1 MKQVIFDIK
10 RLGAIRDSSMTLSP
24 MMIFSGESGLGKS
37 YAAFLVHYLYYVL
50 LDPSRFLNFFL
61 EQGYD
66 FSEIYKKKES
76 GKVIL
81 SIPVQEVLDW
91 LNKDA
96 VSYIG
101 YLVGHQNLDG
111 DVNIKLPIQE
121 KSFDF
126 VFAQTIE
133 GLEGQEELYDK
144 IDLNN
149 YSYSIISTQSNPNA
163 APYGALVRAY
173 LRGLIFGDMSSITDT
188 YLLPPSRG
196 SLMEIDERPNF
207 QSGMYEEFFNL
218 KALLNKPQEAPST
231 LNKAL
236 VECNARVNNG
246 ELEREG
252 GKYLYHM
259 RNGATIPLTAAAS
272 SIKELSPLS
281 LLINKFPV
289 KGVSILFEEPEAHLH
304 PSRQVKL
311 SDLLSCI
318 ISAGGHLQVT
328 THSDYLIKRLN
339 NLMKL
344 SLLKDKISS
353 SDFEK
358 LLNDFQIKEEYLL
371 AVSNVHAYL
380 LEEQADG
387 SSRIIAQEVGKDSSI
402 PFESFYSVIEDD
414 LELTSRIE
422 EIMDNLES

>member
-1 MKQVIFDIK
+1 
-10 RLGAIRDSSMTLSP
+10 

-50 LDPSRFLNFFL
+50 LDSDRFLNFFL

-66 FSEIYKKKES
+66 FNEIYKKKEP

-81 SIPVQEVLDW
+81 SISAQEVLDW

-101 YLVGHQNLDG
+101 YLVGYQNIDG
-111 DVNIKLPIQE
+111 DINIKLPIQE

-126 VFAQTIE
+126 IFAQTLE

-144 IDLNN
+144 IVLKD
-149 YSYSIISTQSNPNA
+149 YSYSVVSSRNIPTPIPYA
-163 APYGALVRAY
+163 ALIKAY
-173 LRGLIFGDMSSITDT
+173 FRELIFGDMNNITKT
-188 YLLPPSRG
+188 FLLPPSRG
-196 SLMEIDERPNF
+196 SLMEVSERPTF
-207 QSGMYEEFFNL
+207 QSGMYEEFFDM
-218 KALLNKPQEAPST
+218 KALLNKPQESVSP
-231 LNKAL
+231 LNQVL
-236 VECNARVNNG
+236 IECNARVNNG
-246 ELEREG
+246 ELKREG
-252 GKYLYHM
+252 EKYLYHM

-281 LLINKFPV
+281 LLINKFSV

-311 SDLLSCI
+311 ADLLACI

-344 SLLKDKISS
+344 SLLKDKISP

-358 LLNDFQIKEEYLL
+358 LLKAFKIKEEYLL

-380 LEEQADG
+380 LEEQSDG
-387 SSRIIAQEVGKDSSI
+387 SSRIIAQEVGRDNSI

-422 EIMDNLES
+422 EIMDSLDS

>member
-1 MKQVIFDIK
+1 MQQVTFDIK

-50 LDPSRFLNFFL
+50 LDSDRFLNFFL

-66 FSEIYKKKES
+66 FNEIYKKRES

-81 SIPVQEVLDW
+81 SVPVQDVLDW

-96 VSYIG
+96 VAYIG
-101 YLVGHQNLDG
+101 YLVGYQNLDG

-121 KSFDF
+121 KTFDF
-126 VFAQTIE
+126 IFTQTLE

-144 IDLNN
+144 LVFKDYVYRVVSTRNIPTPIPYAILIQAYFQDL
-149 YSYSIISTQSNPNA
+149 
-163 APYGALVRAY
+163 V
-173 LRGLIFGDMSSITDT
+173 FGDMNNITKT
-188 YLLPPSRG
+188 FLLPPSRG
-196 SLMEIDERPNF
+196 SLMEVSERPTF
-207 QSGMYEEFFNL
+207 QSGMYEEFFDM
-218 KALLNKPQEAPST
+218 KALLNKPQERVSP
-231 LNKAL
+231 LNQAL
-236 VECNARVNNG
+236 IECNARVNNG
-246 ELEREG
+246 ELKREG
-252 GKYLYHM
+252 EKYLYHI
-259 RNGATIPLTAAAS
+259 RSGATIPLTAAAS

-311 SDLLSCI
+311 ADLLACI

-344 SLLKDKISS
+344 SLLKDKISP

-371 AVSNVHAYL
+371 AVSNVRAYL
-380 LEEQADG
+380 LEEQSDG
-387 SSRIIAQEVGKDSSI
+387 SSRIIAQEVGKDNSI

-422 EIMDNLES
+422 EIMDSLES

>member
-1 MKQVIFDIK
+1 MQQVTFYIK
-10 RLGAIRDSSMTLSP
+10 RLGAIRHSSMTLSP
-24 MMIFSGESGLGKS
+24 MMVFSGESGLGKS

-50 LDPSRFLNFFL
+50 LDSDRFLNFFL

-66 FSEIYKKKES
+66 FNEIYKKRES

-81 SIPVQEVLDW
+81 SVPVQDVLDW

-96 VSYIG
+96 VAYIG
-101 YLVGHQNLDG
+101 YLVGYQNLDG

-121 KSFDF
+121 KTFDF
-126 VFAQTIE
+126 IFTQTLE

-144 IDLNN
+144 FVFKDYVYRVVSTRNIPTPIPYATLIKAYFRDL
-149 YSYSIISTQSNPNA
+149 
-163 APYGALVRAY
+163 V
-173 LRGLIFGDMSSITDT
+173 FGDMNNITKT
-188 YLLPPSRG
+188 FLLPPSRG
-196 SLMEIDERPNF
+196 SLMEVSERPTF
-207 QSGMYEEFFNL
+207 QSGMYEEFFDM
-218 KALLNKPQEAPST
+218 KALLNKPQESVSP
-231 LNKAL
+231 LNQAL
-236 VECNARVNNG
+236 IECNARVNNG
-246 ELEREG
+246 ELKREG
-252 GKYLYHM
+252 EKYLYHM

-281 LLINKFPV
+281 LLINKFSV

-311 SDLLSCI
+311 ADLLACI

-344 SLLKDKISS
+344 SLLKDKISP

-371 AVSNVHAYL
+371 AVSNVRAYL
-380 LEEQADG
+380 LEEQSDG
-387 SSRIIAQEVGKDSSI
+387 SSRIIAQEVGKDNSI

-422 EIMDNLES
+422 EITDSLES

>member
-1 MKQVIFDIK
+1 MQQVTFDIK

-50 LDPSRFLNFFL
+50 LDSDRFLNFFP

-66 FSEIYKKKES
+66 FNEIYKKRES

-81 SIPVQEVLDW
+81 SVPVQNVLDW

-96 VSYIG
+96 VAYIG
-101 YLVGHQNLDG
+101 YLVGFQNLDG

-121 KSFDF
+121 KTFDF
-126 VFAQTIE
+126 IFTQTLE

-144 IDLNN
+144 LVFKDYVYRVVSTRNIPTPIPYATLIKAYFRDL
-149 YSYSIISTQSNPNA
+149 
-163 APYGALVRAY
+163 V
-173 LRGLIFGDMSSITDT
+173 FGDMNNITKT
-188 YLLPPSRG
+188 FLLPPSRG
-196 SLMEIDERPNF
+196 SLMEVSERPTF
-207 QSGMYEEFFNL
+207 QSGMYEEFFDM
-218 KALLNKPQEAPST
+218 KALLNKPQESVSP
-231 LNKAL
+231 LNQAL
-236 VECNARVNNG
+236 IECNARVNNG
-246 ELEREG
+246 ELKREG
-252 GKYLYHM
+252 EKYLYHM
-259 RNGATIPLTAAAS
+259 HNGATIPLTAAAS

-311 SDLLSCI
+311 ADLLACI

-344 SLLKDKISS
+344 SLLKDKISP

-371 AVSNVHAYL
+371 AVSNVRAYL
-380 LEEQADG
+380 LEEQSDG
-387 SSRIIAQEVGKDSSI
+387 SSRIIAQEVGKDNSI

-422 EIMDNLES
+422 EIMDSLES

>member
-1 MKQVIFDIK
+1 MQQVTFDIK

-50 LDPSRFLNFFL
+50 LDSDRFLNFFL

-66 FSEIYKKKES
+66 FNEIYKKRES

-81 SIPVQEVLDW
+81 SVPVQDVLDW

-96 VSYIG
+96 VAYIG
-101 YLVGHQNLDG
+101 YLVGYQNLDG

-121 KSFDF
+121 KTFDF
-126 VFAQTIE
+126 IFTQTLE

-144 IDLNN
+144 LVFKDYVYRVVSTRNIPTPIPYAILIKAYFRDL
-149 YSYSIISTQSNPNA
+149 
-163 APYGALVRAY
+163 V
-173 LRGLIFGDMSSITDT
+173 FGDMNNITKT
-188 YLLPPSRG
+188 FLLPPSRG
-196 SLMEIDERPNF
+196 SLMEVSERPTF
-207 QSGMYEEFFNL
+207 QSGMYEEFFDM
-218 KALLNKPQEAPST
+218 KALLNKPQESVSP
-231 LNKAL
+231 LNQAL
-236 VECNARVNNG
+236 IECNARVNNG
-246 ELEREG
+246 ELKREG
-252 GKYLYHM
+252 EKYLYHM

-311 SDLLSCI
+311 ADLLACI

-344 SLLKDKISS
+344 SLLKDKISP

-371 AVSNVHAYL
+371 AVSNVRAYL
-380 LEEQADG
+380 LEEQSDG
-387 SSRIIAQEVGKDSSI
+387 SSRIIVQEVGKDNSI

-422 EIMDNLES
+422 EIMDSLES

>member
-1 MKQVIFDIK
+1 MKQVTFDIK

-50 LDPSRFLNFFL
+50 LDPNRFLNFFL

-66 FSEIYKKKES
+66 FSEIYKKKEA
-76 GKVIL
+76 GKVVL
-81 SIPVQEVLDW
+81 SIPVQDVLDW

-111 DVNIKLPIQE
+111 DVNIKLPIQD

-144 IDLNN
+144 IVLKD
-149 YSYSIISTQSNPNA
+149 YSYSVLSTRNIPTPI
-163 APYGALVRAY
+163 PYVVLIRAY
-173 LRGLIFGDMSSITDT
+173 LRGFIFGEMSNITDT
-188 YLLPPSRG
+188 FLLPPSRG
-196 SLMEIDERPNF
+196 SLMEMSERPNF
-207 QSGMYEEFFNL
+207 QSGMYEEFFNM
-218 KALLNKPQEAPST
+218 KALLNRPQEIVSP
-231 LNKAL
+231 LNQAL
-236 VECNARVNNG
+236 IECNARVNNG
-246 ELEREG
+246 ILKQEG
-252 GKYLYHM
+252 GKYLYCMH
-259 RNGATIPLTAAAS
+259 NGATIPLTAAAS

-311 SDLLSCI
+311 ADLLACI

-344 SLLKDKISS
+344 SLLKDKISLS
-353 SDFEK
+353 EFKE
-358 LLNDFQIKEEYLL
+358 LLSAFNIKEEYLL

-380 LEEQADG
+380 LEEQSDG

-422 EIMDNLES
+422 EIMDSLES

>member
-1 MKQVIFDIK
+1 MQQVIFDIK
-10 RLGAIRDSSMTLSP
+10 RLGAIRDSSITLSP

-50 LDPSRFLNFFL
+50 LDSDRFLNFFL

-66 FSEIYKKKES
+66 FNEIYKKKES

-81 SIPVQEVLDW
+81 SISAQEVLDW

-101 YLVGHQNLDG
+101 YLVGHQNIDG
-111 DVNIKLPIQE
+111 DINIKLPIQE

-126 VFAQTIE
+126 IFTQTLE

-144 IDLNN
+144 VVLKD
-149 YSYSIISTQSNPNA
+149 YSYSVVSTRNIPTPIPYA
-163 APYGALVRAY
+163 ALIKAY
-173 LRGLIFGDMSSITDT
+173 FRELIFGDMNNITKT
-188 YLLPPSRG
+188 FLLPPSRG
-196 SLMEIDERPNF
+196 SLMEVSERPIF
-207 QSGMYEEFFNL
+207 QSGMYEEFFDM
-218 KALLNKPQEAPST
+218 KALLNKPQESVSP
-231 LNKAL
+231 LNQAL
-236 VECNARVNNG
+236 IECNARVNNG
-246 ELEREG
+246 ELKREG
-252 GKYLYHM
+252 EKYLYHM

-311 SDLLSCI
+311 ADLLACI

-344 SLLKDKISS
+344 SLLKGKTSPS
-353 SDFEK
+353 EFKK
-358 LLNDFQIKEEYLL
+358 LLNAFKIKEEYLL

-380 LEEQADG
+380 LEEQSDG

-422 EIMDNLES
+422 EVMDSLEN

>member
-1 MKQVIFDIK
+1 
-10 RLGAIRDSSMTLSP
+10 MTLSP

-37 YAAFLVHYLYYVL
+37 YASFLVHYLYYVL
-50 LDPSRFLNFFL
+50 LDSDRFLNFFL

-66 FSEIYKKKES
+66 FNEIYKKRES

-81 SIPVQEVLDW
+81 SVPVQDVLDW

-96 VSYIG
+96 VAYIG
-101 YLVGHQNLDG
+101 YLVGYQNLDG

-121 KSFDF
+121 KTFDF
-126 VFAQTIE
+126 IFTQTLE

-144 IDLNN
+144 LVFKNYVYRVVSTLNIPTPIPYVTLIKAYFQDL
-149 YSYSIISTQSNPNA
+149 
-163 APYGALVRAY
+163 V
-173 LRGLIFGDMSSITDT
+173 FGDMNNITKT
-188 YLLPPSRG
+188 FLLPPSRG
-196 SLMEIDERPNF
+196 SLMEVSERPTF
-207 QSGMYEEFFNL
+207 QSGMYEEFFDM
-218 KALLNKPQEAPST
+218 KALLNKPQESVSP
-231 LNKAL
+231 LNQAL
-236 VECNARVNNG
+236 IECNARVNNG
-246 ELEREG
+246 ELKREG
-252 GKYLYHM
+252 EKYLYHM

-311 SDLLSCI
+311 ADLLACI

-344 SLLKDKISS
+344 SLLKDKISP

-371 AVSNVHAYL
+371 AVSNVRAYL
-380 LEEQADG
+380 LEEQSDG
-387 SSRIIAQEVGKDSSI
+387 SSRIIAQEVGKDNSI

-422 EIMDNLES
+422 EIMDSLES

>member
-1 MKQVIFDIK
+1 MQQVTFDIK

-50 LDPSRFLNFFL
+50 LDSDRFLNFFL

-66 FSEIYKKKES
+66 FNEIYKKRES

-81 SIPVQEVLDW
+81 SVPVQDVLDW

-96 VSYIG
+96 VAYIG
-101 YLVGHQNLDG
+101 YLVGYQNLDG

-121 KSFDF
+121 KTFDF
-126 VFAQTIE
+126 IFTQTLE

-144 IDLNN
+144 LVFKDYVYRVVSTRNIPTPIPYAILIKAYFRDL
-149 YSYSIISTQSNPNA
+149 
-163 APYGALVRAY
+163 V
-173 LRGLIFGDMSSITDT
+173 FGDMNNITKT
-188 YLLPPSRG
+188 FLLPPSRG
-196 SLMEIDERPNF
+196 SLMEVSERPTF
-207 QSGMYEEFFNL
+207 QSGMYEEFFDM
-218 KALLNKPQEAPST
+218 KALLNKPQESVSP
-231 LNKAL
+231 LNQAL
-236 VECNARVNNG
+236 IECNARVNNG
-246 ELEREG
+246 ELKREG
-252 GKYLYHM
+252 EKYLYHM
-259 RNGATIPLTAAAS
+259 CNGATIPLTATAS

-311 SDLLSCI
+311 ADLLACI

-344 SLLKDKISS
+344 SLLKDKISP

-371 AVSNVHAYL
+371 AVSNVRAYL
-380 LEEQADG
+380 LEEQSDG
-387 SSRIIAQEVGKDSSI
+387 SSRIIVQEVGKDNSI

-422 EIMDNLES
+422 EIMDSLES

>member
-1 MKQVIFDIK
+1 MKQVTFDIK
-10 RLGAIRDSSMTLSP
+10 RLGAIRDSSITLSP

-50 LDPSRFLNFFL
+50 LDSDRFLNFFL

-66 FSEIYKKKES
+66 FNEIYKKKEP

-81 SIPVQEVLDW
+81 SISAQEVLDW

-101 YLVGHQNLDG
+101 YLVGYQNIDG
-111 DVNIKLPIQE
+111 DINIKLPIQE

-126 VFAQTIE
+126 IFAQTLE

-144 IDLNN
+144 IVLKD
-149 YSYSIISTQSNPNA
+149 YSYSVVSSRNIPTPIPYA
-163 APYGALVRAY
+163 ALIKAY
-173 LRGLIFGDMSSITDT
+173 FRELIFGDMNNITKT
-188 YLLPPSRG
+188 FLLPPSRG
-196 SLMEIDERPNF
+196 SLMEVSERPTF
-207 QSGMYEEFFNL
+207 QSGMYEEFFDM
-218 KALLNKPQEAPST
+218 KALLNKPQESVSP
-231 LNKAL
+231 LNQVL
-236 VECNARVNNG
+236 IECNARVNNG
-246 ELEREG
+246 ELKREG
-252 GKYLYHM
+252 EKYLYHM

-281 LLINKFPV
+281 LLINKFSV

-311 SDLLSCI
+311 ADLLACI

-344 SLLKDKISS
+344 SLLKDKISP

-358 LLNDFQIKEEYLL
+358 LLKAFKIKEEYLL

-380 LEEQADG
+380 LEEQSDG
-387 SSRIIAQEVGKDSSI
+387 SSRIIAQEVGRDNSI

-422 EIMDNLES
+422 EIMDSLDS

>member
-1 MKQVIFDIK
+1 MQQVIFDIK
-10 RLGAIRDSSMTLSP
+10 RLGAIRDSSITLSP

-50 LDPSRFLNFFL
+50 LDSDRFLNFFL

-66 FSEIYKKKES
+66 FNEIYKKKES

-81 SIPVQEVLDW
+81 SISAQEVLDW

-101 YLVGHQNLDG
+101 YLVGHQNIDG
-111 DVNIKLPIQE
+111 DINIKLPIQE

-126 VFAQTIE
+126 IFTQTLE

-144 IDLNN
+144 VVLKD
-149 YSYSIISTQSNPNA
+149 YSYSVVSTRNIPTPIPYA
-163 APYGALVRAY
+163 ALIKAY
-173 LRGLIFGDMSSITDT
+173 FRELIFGDMNNITKT
-188 YLLPPSRG
+188 FLLPPSRG
-196 SLMEIDERPNF
+196 SLMEVSERPIF
-207 QSGMYEEFFNL
+207 QSGMYEEFFDM
-218 KALLNKPQEAPST
+218 KALLNKPQESVSP
-231 LNKAL
+231 LNQAL
-236 VECNARVNNG
+236 IECNARVNNG
-246 ELEREG
+246 ELKREG
-252 GKYLYHM
+252 EKYLYHM

-311 SDLLSCI
+311 ADLLACI

-344 SLLKDKISS
+344 SLLKDKISPS
-353 SDFEK
+353 EFKK
-358 LLNDFQIKEEYLL
+358 LLNAFKIKEEYLL

-380 LEEQADG
+380 LEEQSDG

-422 EIMDNLES
+422 EIMDRLES

>member
-1 MKQVIFDIK
+1 MQQVTFDIK

-37 YAAFLVHYLYYVL
+37 YASFLVHYLYYVL
-50 LDPSRFLNFFL
+50 LDSDRFLNFFL

-66 FSEIYKKKES
+66 FNEIYKKRES

-81 SIPVQEVLDW
+81 SVPVQDVLDW

-96 VSYIG
+96 VAYIG
-101 YLVGHQNLDG
+101 YLVGYQNLDG

-121 KSFDF
+121 KTFDF
-126 VFAQTIE
+126 IFTQTLE

-144 IDLNN
+144 LVFKNYVYRVVSTLNIPTPIPYVTLIKAYFQDL
-149 YSYSIISTQSNPNA
+149 
-163 APYGALVRAY
+163 V
-173 LRGLIFGDMSSITDT
+173 FGDMNNITKT
-188 YLLPPSRG
+188 FLLPPSRG
-196 SLMEIDERPNF
+196 SLMEVSERPTF
-207 QSGMYEEFFNL
+207 QSGMYEEFFDM
-218 KALLNKPQEAPST
+218 KALLNKPQESVSP
-231 LNKAL
+231 LNQAL
-236 VECNARVNNG
+236 IECNARVNNG
-246 ELEREG
+246 ELKREG
-252 GKYLYHM
+252 EKYLYHM

-311 SDLLSCI
+311 ADLLACI

-344 SLLKDKISS
+344 SLLKDKISP

-371 AVSNVHAYL
+371 AVSNVRAYL
-380 LEEQADG
+380 LEEQSDG
-387 SSRIIAQEVGKDSSI
+387 SSRIIAQEVGKDNSI

-422 EIMDNLES
+422 EIMDSLES

>member
-1 MKQVIFDIK
+1 MKQVTFDIK
-10 RLGAIRDSSMTLSP
+10 RLGAIRDSSITLSP

-50 LDPSRFLNFFL
+50 LDSDRFLNFFL

-66 FSEIYKKKES
+66 FNEIYKKKEP

-81 SIPVQEVLDW
+81 SISAQEVLDW

-101 YLVGHQNLDG
+101 YLVGYQNIDG
-111 DVNIKLPIQE
+111 DINIKLPIQE

-126 VFAQTIE
+126 IFAQTLE

-144 IDLNN
+144 IVLKD
-149 YSYSIISTQSNPNA
+149 YSYSVVSSRNIPTPIPYA
-163 APYGALVRAY
+163 ALIKAY
-173 LRGLIFGDMSSITDT
+173 FRELIFGDMNNITKT
-188 YLLPPSRG
+188 FLLPPSRG
-196 SLMEIDERPNF
+196 SLMEVSERPTF
-207 QSGMYEEFFNL
+207 QSGMYEEFFDM
-218 KALLNKPQEAPST
+218 KALLNKPQESVSP
-231 LNKAL
+231 LNQVL
-236 VECNARVNNG
+236 IECNARVNNG
-246 ELEREG
+246 ELKREG
-252 GKYLYHM
+252 EKYLYHM

-311 SDLLSCI
+311 ADLLACI

-344 SLLKDKISS
+344 SLLKDKISP

-358 LLNDFQIKEEYLL
+358 LLKAFKIKEEYLL

-380 LEEQADG
+380 LEEQSDG
-387 SSRIIAQEVGKDSSI
+387 SSRIIAQEVGRDNSI

-422 EIMDNLES
+422 EIMDSLDS

>member
-1 MKQVIFDIK
+1 
-10 RLGAIRDSSMTLSP
+10 MTLSP

-50 LDPSRFLNFFL
+50 LDSDRFLNFFL

-66 FSEIYKKKES
+66 FNEIYKKRES

-81 SIPVQEVLDW
+81 SVPVQDVLDW

-96 VSYIG
+96 VAYIG
-101 YLVGHQNLDG
+101 YLVGYQNLDG

-121 KSFDF
+121 KTFDF
-126 VFAQTIE
+126 IFTQTLE

-144 IDLNN
+144 LVFKDYVYRVVSTRNIPTPIPYAILIKAYFRDL
-149 YSYSIISTQSNPNA
+149 
-163 APYGALVRAY
+163 V
-173 LRGLIFGDMSSITDT
+173 FGDMNNITKT
-188 YLLPPSRG
+188 FLLPPSRG
-196 SLMEIDERPNF
+196 SLMEVSERPTF
-207 QSGMYEEFFNL
+207 QSGMYEEFFDM
-218 KALLNKPQEAPST
+218 KALLNKPQESVSP
-231 LNKAL
+231 LNQAL
-236 VECNARVNNG
+236 IECNARVNNG
-246 ELEREG
+246 ELKREG
-252 GKYLYHM
+252 EKYLYHM

-272 SIKELSPLS
+272 FIKELSPLS

-311 SDLLSCI
+311 ADLLACI

-344 SLLKDKISS
+344 SLLKDKISP

-371 AVSNVHAYL
+371 AVSNVRAYL
-380 LEEQADG
+380 LEEQSDG
-387 SSRIIAQEVGKDSSI
+387 SSRIIVQEVGKDNSI

-422 EIMDNLES
+422 EFMDSLES

>member
-1 MKQVIFDIK
+1 
-10 RLGAIRDSSMTLSP
+10 MTLSP

-37 YAAFLVHYLYYVL
+37 YASFLVHYLYYVL
-50 LDPSRFLNFFL
+50 LDSDRFLTFFL

-66 FSEIYKKKES
+66 FNEIYKKRES

-81 SIPVQEVLDW
+81 SVPVQDVLDW

-96 VSYIG
+96 VAYIG
-101 YLVGHQNLDG
+101 YLVGSQNLDG

-121 KSFDF
+121 KTFDF
-126 VFAQTIE
+126 IFTQTLE

-144 IDLNN
+144 LVFKNYVYRVVSTLNIPTPIPYVTLIKAYFQDL
-149 YSYSIISTQSNPNA
+149 
-163 APYGALVRAY
+163 V
-173 LRGLIFGDMSSITDT
+173 FGDMNNITKT
-188 YLLPPSRG
+188 FLLPPSRG
-196 SLMEIDERPNF
+196 SLMEVSERPTF
-207 QSGMYEEFFNL
+207 QSGMYEEFFDM
-218 KALLNKPQEAPST
+218 KALLNKPQESVSP
-231 LNKAL
+231 LNQAL
-236 VECNARVNNG
+236 IECNARVNNG
-246 ELEREG
+246 ELKREG
-252 GKYLYHM
+252 EKYLYHM

-311 SDLLSCI
+311 ADLLACI

-344 SLLKDKISS
+344 SLLKDKISP

-371 AVSNVHAYL
+371 AVSNVRAYL
-380 LEEQADG
+380 LEEQSDG
-387 SSRIIAQEVGKDSSI
+387 SSRIIAQEVGKDNSI

-422 EIMDNLES
+422 EIMDSLES

>member
-1 MKQVIFDIK
+1 MQQVTFDIK
-10 RLGAIRDSSMTLSP
+10 RLGAIRHSSMTLSP
-24 MMIFSGESGLGKS
+24 MMVFSGESGLGKS

-50 LDPSRFLNFFL
+50 LDSDRFLNFFL

-66 FSEIYKKKES
+66 FNEIYKKRES

-81 SIPVQEVLDW
+81 SVPVQDVLDW

-96 VSYIG
+96 VAYIG
-101 YLVGHQNLDG
+101 YLVGYQNLDG

-121 KSFDF
+121 KTFDF
-126 VFAQTIE
+126 IFTQTLE

-144 IDLNN
+144 FVFKDYVYRVVSTRNIPTPIPYATLIKAYFRDL
-149 YSYSIISTQSNPNA
+149 
-163 APYGALVRAY
+163 V
-173 LRGLIFGDMSSITDT
+173 FGDMNNITKT
-188 YLLPPSRG
+188 FLLPPSRG
-196 SLMEIDERPNF
+196 SLMEVSERPTF
-207 QSGMYEEFFNL
+207 QSGMYEEFFDM
-218 KALLNKPQEAPST
+218 KALLNKPQESVSP
-231 LNKAL
+231 LNQAL
-236 VECNARVNNG
+236 IECNARVNNG
-246 ELEREG
+246 ELKREG
-252 GKYLYHM
+252 EKYLYHM

-281 LLINKFPV
+281 LLINKFSV

-311 SDLLSCI
+311 ADLLACI

-344 SLLKDKISS
+344 SLLKDKISP

-371 AVSNVHAYL
+371 AVSNVRAYL
-380 LEEQADG
+380 LEEQSDG
-387 SSRIIAQEVGKDSSI
+387 SSRIIAQEVGKDNSI

-422 EIMDNLES
+422 EITDSLES

>member
-1 MKQVIFDIK
+1 
-10 RLGAIRDSSMTLSP
+10 

-50 LDPSRFLNFFL
+50 LDSDRFLNFFL

-66 FSEIYKKKES
+66 FNEIYKKKEP

-81 SIPVQEVLDW
+81 SISAQEVLDW

-101 YLVGHQNLDG
+101 YLVGYQNIDG
-111 DVNIKLPIQE
+111 DINIKLPIQE

-126 VFAQTIE
+126 IFAQTLE

-144 IDLNN
+144 IVLKD
-149 YSYSIISTQSNPNA
+149 YSYSVVSSRNIPTPIPYA
-163 APYGALVRAY
+163 ALIKAY
-173 LRGLIFGDMSSITDT
+173 FRELIFGDMNNITKT
-188 YLLPPSRG
+188 FLLPPSRG
-196 SLMEIDERPNF
+196 SLMEVSERPTF
-207 QSGMYEEFFNL
+207 QSGMYEEFFDM
-218 KALLNKPQEAPST
+218 KALLNKPQESVSP
-231 LNKAL
+231 LNQVL
-236 VECNARVNNG
+236 IECNARVNNG
-246 ELEREG
+246 ELKREG
-252 GKYLYHM
+252 EKYLYHM

-311 SDLLSCI
+311 ADLLACI

-344 SLLKDKISS
+344 SLLKDKISP

-358 LLNDFQIKEEYLL
+358 LLKAFKIKEEYLL

-380 LEEQADG
+380 LEEQSDG
-387 SSRIIAQEVGKDSSI
+387 SSRIIAQEVGRDNSI

-422 EIMDNLES
+422 EIMDSLDS

>member
-1 MKQVIFDIK
+1 MQQVTFDIK

-50 LDPSRFLNFFL
+50 LDSDRFLNFFL

-66 FSEIYKKKES
+66 FNEIYKKRES

-81 SIPVQEVLDW
+81 SVPVQDVLDW

-96 VSYIG
+96 VAYIG
-101 YLVGHQNLDG
+101 YLVGYQNLDG

-121 KSFDF
+121 KTFDF
-126 VFAQTIE
+126 IFTQTLE

-144 IDLNN
+144 LVFKDYVYRVVSTRNIPTPIPYAILIKAYFRDL
-149 YSYSIISTQSNPNA
+149 
-163 APYGALVRAY
+163 V
-173 LRGLIFGDMSSITDT
+173 FGDMNNITKT
-188 YLLPPSRG
+188 FLLPPSRG
-196 SLMEIDERPNF
+196 SLMEVSERPTF
-207 QSGMYEEFFNL
+207 QSGMYEEFFDM
-218 KALLNKPQEAPST
+218 KALLNKPQESVSP
-231 LNKAL
+231 LNQAL
-236 VECNARVNNG
+236 IECNARVNNG
-246 ELEREG
+246 ELKREG
-252 GKYLYHM
+252 EKYLYHM

-272 SIKELSPLS
+272 FIKELSPLS

-311 SDLLSCI
+311 ADLLACI

-344 SLLKDKISS
+344 SLLKDKISP

-371 AVSNVHAYL
+371 AVSNVRAYL
-380 LEEQADG
+380 LEEQSDG
-387 SSRIIAQEVGKDSSI
+387 SSRIIVQEVGKDNSI

-422 EIMDNLES
+422 EFMDSLES

>member
-1 MKQVIFDIK
+1 
-10 RLGAIRDSSMTLSP
+10 MTLSP

-50 LDPSRFLNFFL
+50 LDSDRFLNFFL

-66 FSEIYKKKES
+66 FNEIYKKRES

-81 SIPVQEVLDW
+81 SVPVQDVLDW

-96 VSYIG
+96 VAYIG
-101 YLVGHQNLDG
+101 YLVGYQNLDG

-121 KSFDF
+121 KTFDF
-126 VFAQTIE
+126 IFTQTLE

-144 IDLNN
+144 LVFKDYVYRVVSTRNIPTPIPYAILIKAYFRDL
-149 YSYSIISTQSNPNA
+149 
-163 APYGALVRAY
+163 V
-173 LRGLIFGDMSSITDT
+173 FGDMNNITKT
-188 YLLPPSRG
+188 FLLPPSRG
-196 SLMEIDERPNF
+196 SLMEVSERPTF
-207 QSGMYEEFFNL
+207 QSGMYEEFFDM
-218 KALLNKPQEAPST
+218 KALLNKPQESVSP
-231 LNKAL
+231 LNQAL
-236 VECNARVNNG
+236 IECNARVNNG
-246 ELEREG
+246 ELKREG
-252 GKYLYHM
+252 EKYLYHM

-311 SDLLSCI
+311 ADLLACI

-344 SLLKDKISS
+344 SLLKDKISP

-371 AVSNVHAYL
+371 AVSNVRAYL
-380 LEEQADG
+380 LEEQSDG
-387 SSRIIAQEVGKDSSI
+387 SSRIIVQEVGKDNSI

-422 EIMDNLES
+422 EIMDSLES

>member
-1 MKQVIFDIK
+1 MQQVTFDIK

-50 LDPSRFLNFFL
+50 LDSDRFLNFFL

-66 FSEIYKKKES
+66 FNEIYKNRES

-81 SIPVQEVLDW
+81 SVPVQNVLDW

-96 VSYIG
+96 VAYIG
-101 YLVGHQNLDG
+101 YLVGFQNLDG

-121 KSFDF
+121 KTFDF
-126 VFAQTIE
+126 IFTQTLE

-144 IDLNN
+144 LVFKNYVYRVVSTLNIPTPIPYATLIKAYFQDL
-149 YSYSIISTQSNPNA
+149 
-163 APYGALVRAY
+163 V
-173 LRGLIFGDMSSITDT
+173 FGDMNNITKT
-188 YLLPPSRG
+188 FLLPPSRG
-196 SLMEIDERPNF
+196 SLMEVSERPTF
-207 QSGMYEEFFNL
+207 QSGMYEEFFDM
-218 KALLNKPQEAPST
+218 KALLNKPQESVSP
-231 LNKAL
+231 LNQAL
-236 VECNARVNNG
+236 IECNARVNNG
-246 ELEREG
+246 ELKREG
-252 GKYLYHM
+252 EKYLYHM
-259 RNGATIPLTAAAS
+259 HNGATIPLTAAAS

-311 SDLLSCI
+311 ADLLACI

-344 SLLKDKISS
+344 SLLKDKISP

-371 AVSNVHAYL
+371 AVSNVRAYL
-380 LEEQADG
+380 LEEQSDG
-387 SSRIIAQEVGKDSSI
+387 SSRIIAQEVGKDNSI

-422 EIMDNLES
+422 EIMDSLES

>member
-1 MKQVIFDIK
+1 MV
-10 RLGAIRDSSMTLSP
+10 
-24 MMIFSGESGLGKS
+24 FSGESGLGKS

-50 LDPSRFLNFFL
+50 LDSDRFLNFFL

-66 FSEIYKKKES
+66 FNEIYKKRES

-81 SIPVQEVLDW
+81 SVPVQDVLDW

-96 VSYIG
+96 VAYIG
-101 YLVGHQNLDG
+101 YLVGYQNLDG

-121 KSFDF
+121 KTFDF
-126 VFAQTIE
+126 IFTQTLE

-144 IDLNN
+144 FVFKDYVYRVVSTRNIPTPIPYATLIKAYFRDL
-149 YSYSIISTQSNPNA
+149 
-163 APYGALVRAY
+163 V
-173 LRGLIFGDMSSITDT
+173 FGDMNNITKT
-188 YLLPPSRG
+188 FLLPPSRG
-196 SLMEIDERPNF
+196 SLMEVSERPTF
-207 QSGMYEEFFNL
+207 QSGMYEEFFDM
-218 KALLNKPQEAPST
+218 KALLNKPQESVSP
-231 LNKAL
+231 LNQAL
-236 VECNARVNNG
+236 IECNARVNNG
-246 ELEREG
+246 ELKREG
-252 GKYLYHM
+252 EKYLYHM

-281 LLINKFPV
+281 LLINKFSV

-311 SDLLSCI
+311 ADLLACI

-344 SLLKDKISS
+344 SLLKDKISP

-371 AVSNVHAYL
+371 AVSNVRAYL
-380 LEEQADG
+380 LEEQSDG
-387 SSRIIAQEVGKDSSI
+387 SSRIIAQEVGKDNSI

-422 EIMDNLES
+422 EITDSLES